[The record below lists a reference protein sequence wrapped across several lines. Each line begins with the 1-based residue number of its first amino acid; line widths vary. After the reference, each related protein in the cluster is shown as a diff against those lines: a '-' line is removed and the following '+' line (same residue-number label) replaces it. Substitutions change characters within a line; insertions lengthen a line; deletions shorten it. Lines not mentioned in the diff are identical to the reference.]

1 MEVTRLEIQKWLRAR
16 PARELEPSTTFPPD
30 TCKYISHAP
39 GLVWG
44 SQLCLAVCYFL
55 WKWKSFSCVQLF
67 ATPWLYSPW
76 NFPGQNT
83 GVSSRSLQEICLTQG
98 SNPGL
103 LHCRWIL
110 YQLSYQGSPRILEWV
125 ADPFSNGSS
134 QPRNQLGSPALQADS
149 LLAELPGKP
158 YDQGQ
163 IKEKSHRGIW
173 LGTGLPII
181 HQQQSGTEI
190 GRNREIPQAHLVTQP
205 ESLVSFKGLEEIQ
218 DFEKFFSR
226 WVPAKLCPVS
236 SHWAWWSTA
245 HIYTYTHT
253 HRN

>member
-1 MEVTRLEIQKWLRAR
+1 MRK
-16 PARELEPSTTFPPD
+16 PALPGSLLFPM
-30 TCKYISHAP
+30 KVKVI
-39 GLVWG
+39 
-44 SQLCLAVCYFL
+44 QLCPTLCNPMTIQPME
-55 WKWKSFSCVQLF
+55 FS
-67 ATPWLYSPW
+67 
-76 NFPGQNT
+76 GQNT
-83 GVSSRSLQEICLTQG
+83 GVGSRSLQEICLTQG

-226 WVPAKLCPVS
+226 
-236 SHWAWWSTA
+236 
-245 HIYTYTHT
+245 
-253 HRN
+253 